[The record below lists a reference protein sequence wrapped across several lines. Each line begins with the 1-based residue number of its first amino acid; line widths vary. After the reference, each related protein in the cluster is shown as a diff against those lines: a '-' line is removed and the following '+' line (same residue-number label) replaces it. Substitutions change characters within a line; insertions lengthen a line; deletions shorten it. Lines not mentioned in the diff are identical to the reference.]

1 VIGVARVAGD
11 PAEAAPEV
19 GAPPLKQLEEVTFA
33 HDEGAGYPPF
43 AVAALRGC
51 EDGVEVAIVAALP

>member
-19 GAPPLKQLEEVTFA
+19 GAPPLEQLEEVSLP
-33 HDEGAGYPPF
+33 HDEGARYPPF
-43 AVAALRGC
+43 AVAAL
-51 EDGVEVAIVAALP
+51 